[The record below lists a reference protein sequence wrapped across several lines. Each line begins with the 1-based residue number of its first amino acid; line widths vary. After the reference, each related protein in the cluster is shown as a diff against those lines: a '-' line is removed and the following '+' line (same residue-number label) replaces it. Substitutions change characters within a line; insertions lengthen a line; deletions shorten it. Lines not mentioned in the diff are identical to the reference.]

1 MFGNL
6 GELASLMGR
15 VKEIQSNVKQL
26 KAELPTLEF
35 TATPASG
42 NVTATVNGEFRLVK
56 LEFAPGATPG
66 AAEVAEAVNSAVESA
81 KLTIA
86 EKMKAATG
94 GIDLP
99 GLL

>member
-1 MFGNL
+1 
-6 GELASLMGR
+6 MGR
-15 VKEIQSNVKQL
+15 VKDIQANVKQL

-35 TATPASG
+35 ASTTASG
-42 NVTATVNGEFRLVK
+42 KVKATVNGEFRLIK
-56 LEFAPGATPG
+56 LEFSPGSSPEAS
-66 AAEVAEAVNSAVESA
+66 EVAEAVNSAVESA

-99 GLL
+99 GLV